1 MNVGETIKRIE
12 LIYPYVDNVT
22 QQAFRRAIKALE
34 KSISE
39 LVVQC
44 EDATFEC
51 PLCSAKVKLEDRFC
65 SCGQKL
71 SWRFL
76 ND

>member
-1 MNVGETIKRIE
+1 MNVGEAIKRIE
-12 LIYPYVDNVT
+12 LIYPYVDDIT
-22 QQAFRRAIKALE
+22 QQALRKAIKALE
-34 KSISE
+34 KNISE
-39 LVVQC
+39 PVVQC

-51 PLCSAKVKLEDRFC
+51 PLCGAKVKLEDKFC
-65 SCGQKL
+65 LCGQRL